1 MVGPPTIVVG
11 RTPLLQ
17 ADILRSMV
25 PLVVS
30 RLSAVAIVVPTIV
43 IFPIVILVTTEIV
56 VMAVVVAA
64 TIVVPSAEIVTSAV
78 VLSPPVVVIVT
89 VVVIAPVVFV
99 AVVVVIPI
107 AVVISVYITG
117 MGSLEISGSLSRGSS
132 WRLRHLWLH
141 LSDRSGIAVEQIIFA
156 EFECMCP
163 RVANG
168 AMHSKRAF

>member
-30 RLSAVAIVVPTIV
+30 RLSAVAIVVPPRV
-43 IFPIVILVTTEIV
+43 IFPIVILVTTVIV
-56 VMAVVVAA
+56 VTTVVEAA
-64 TIVVPSAEIVTSAV
+64 GIVVPLAIVVASAEIVTSAV
-78 VLSPPVVVIVT
+78 VLSLPVVVIVT

-107 AVVISVYITG
+107 AVVISISVAG
-117 MGSLEISGSLSRGSS
+117 RGLSGSLRAGRGAVVGVCVVCGSICLTVAVLRLSKLYSQSS
-132 WRLRHLWLH
+132 
-141 LSDRSGIAVEQIIFA
+141 GVCA
-156 EFECMCP
+156 
-163 RVANG
+163 
-168 AMHSKRAF
+168 